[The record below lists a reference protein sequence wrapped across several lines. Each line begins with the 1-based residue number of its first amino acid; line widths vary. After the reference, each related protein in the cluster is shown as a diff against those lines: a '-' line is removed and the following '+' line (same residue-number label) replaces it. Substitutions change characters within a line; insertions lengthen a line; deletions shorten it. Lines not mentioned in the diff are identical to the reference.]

1 MKLWPFRTQPKVEA
15 PPAASTGGRLVYAV
29 GDIHGRLDLLQRLL
43 TAISADAVQTHSN
56 ERPLVV
62 FLGDYIDRGAES
74 RGVIDQILTLRRQGR
89 FEVRCLKGNHE
100 QALLQFL
107 EDPGFGPAWVGHGGG
122 PTLMSYGIAPPQMR
136 SDEEGWEATRLAFRA
151 ALPPHHLAFF
161 ETLELSLVVGD
172 YLFVHAGVRPGVPL
186 TDQAEQ
192 DLLWI
197 RGDFL
202 NDPGGFEKMIV
213 HGHTPVD
220 RPYIGR
226 SRIAVDTGAYAT
238 GLLSAARLVGRER
251 DFLEARAA

>member
-1 MKLWPFRTQPKVEA
+1 MWPFRSRPKVPEA
-15 PPAASTGGRLVYAV
+15 PRASTGGRLVYAI
-29 GDIHGRLDLLQRLL
+29 GDVHGRLDLLQRMVA
-43 TAISADAVQTHSN
+43 AISADAVQVRYP
-56 ERPLVV
+56 EPPLVV
-62 FLGDYIDRGAES
+62 LLGDYIDRGADS
-74 RGVIDQILTLRRQGR
+74 RGVIDLILNLRRQGR

-107 EDPGFGPAWVGHGGG
+107 DDPNFGPTWVGHGGG

-136 SDEEGWEATRLAFRA
+136 SDEEGWEATRIAFRA
-151 ALPPHHLAFF
+151 ALPPKHLEFF
-161 ETLELSLVVGD
+161 EGLELSLVVGD
-172 YLFVHAGVRPGVPL
+172 YLFVHAGIRPGVPL
-186 TDQAEQ
+186 AQQAEQ

-202 NDPGGFEKMIV
+202 NDSDGFEKMVV

-238 GLLSAARLVGRER
+238 GLLSAARLIDR
-251 DFLEARAA
+251 DMDFIEARAA

>member
-1 MKLWPFRTQPKVEA
+1 MWPFRQRPKVEA
-15 PPAASTGGRLVYAV
+15 PSSASTGGRLVYAI

-43 TAISADAVQTHSN
+43 TAISADSIQTRN
-56 ERPLVV
+56 AERPLIV

-74 RGVIDQILTLRRQGR
+74 SGVIEQILSLRRQAR

-107 EDPGFGPAWVGHGGG
+107 DDPGFGPAWVGHGGG

-136 SDEEGWEATRLAFRA
+136 SDEEGWAATRLAFRA
-151 ALPPHHLAFF
+151 ALPPKHLDFF
-161 ETLELSLVVGD
+161 ESLELSLVVGD

-186 TDQAEQ
+186 AHQSEQ

-197 RGDFL
+197 RGEFL
-202 NDPGGFEKMIV
+202 NDVNGFEKMIV

-220 RPYIGR
+220 RPYVGR

-238 GLLSAARLVGRER
+238 GLLSAARLIDRDR

>member
-1 MKLWPFRTQPKVEA
+1 MWPFRSQPKVHLT
-15 PPAASTGGRLVYAV
+15 PAASTSGRLVYAV
-29 GDIHGRLDLLQRLL
+29 GDIHGRLDLLQRMIAVI
-43 TAISADAVQTHSN
+43 TADSIQTKTR

-74 RGVIDQILTLRRQGR
+74 RGVIDQIIDLRSQAR

-107 EDPGFGPAWVGHGGG
+107 DDPGFGPSWVGHGGG
-122 PTLMSYGIAPPQMR
+122 PSLMSYGIAPPQMR
-136 SDEEGWEATRLAFRA
+136 SDEEGWEATRIAFGA
-151 ALPPHHLAFF
+151 ALPPHHLDFF
-161 ETLELSLVVGD
+161 QGLELCLVVGD

-186 TDQAEQ
+186 EHQAEQ

-202 NDPGGFEKMIV
+202 NDPNGFEKMVV

-238 GLLSAARLVGRER
+238 GLLTAARLIDRDR